1 MLDTVR
7 INRADVRRLTSSIM
21 GLLQEEFEG
30 SSFSEGTALHDL
42 IVRPMATVAAAIEAD
57 VKYLENRF
65 SVSQII
71 EEETESASVLLDL
84 LASNFFITRNPGGR
98 ASGTVTVKVDNNSG
112 FVVQVGTLFERSTGI
127 SFVYDQEQPL
137 VVATNDLV
145 EEVDSSGS
153 PTGNYTA
160 EVFVYSARPGIGS
173 GAPPATFIGMNP
185 APRGLIEVYNTS
197 PFSSESSQES
207 NYQLANRVKEALTHR
222 GFNTRSSISTV
233 ILDNV
238 ETCRSVQVVGST
250 DPEMRRGILQ
260 IGTASPI
267 RTLGKINVYAD
278 TGYYLTTADSIS
290 TQEYRI
296 AYVSALSSSGSPI
309 PIKSSIGSLTIY
321 GSESVDNLP
330 EQNSYR
336 LAVEDSHFTVE
347 YESTELSRSLS
358 EDITIDS
365 TDSSAVFR
373 SVIPAHISQV
383 EQYVE
388 SGGVKPLGT
397 DLKVYYPT
405 AKNLVIRLG
414 YVRNATVPATDFP
427 TSLVQSGIKT
437 YVDFEQSQGRHL
449 SLSSLFGFISTEY
462 GAFISAVVSEE
473 SSLGYSILDT
483 SGNLIS
489 YDCPTDTSLV
499 RSVEYYTDY
508 TLVNGAVTGAK
519 VTNYLSEDYLASLQ
533 VSDATCSL
541 FCRSSDIELVEV

>member
-7 INRADVRRLTSSIM
+7 ISREDVRRLTSSIM

-30 SSFSEGTALHDL
+30 TSFSEGTALHDL
-42 IVRPMATVAAAIEAD
+42 VVRPMATVAAAIEAD

-65 SVSQII
+65 SVSQLL

-98 ASGTVTVKVDNNSG
+98 ASGNVTVKVDNNSG
-112 FVVQVGTLFERSTGI
+112 FTVQIGTLFERSTGV

-137 VVATNDLV
+137 VITPNDLV
-145 EEVDSSGS
+145 AEVDSSGT

-160 EVFVYSARPGIGS
+160 DVFVYSARPGIGS

-185 APRGLIEVYNTS
+185 APRGLVEVYN
-197 PFSSESSQES
+197 FSSESSQES
-207 NYQLANRVKEALTHR
+207 NYQLANRIKSSLTHR
-222 GFNTRSSISTV
+222 GFNTRDSISTV
-233 ILDNV
+233 IQDNV
-238 ETCRSVQVVGST
+238 DTCRSVQVIGSS

-260 IGTASPI
+260 IGTASPV

-278 TGYYLTTADSIS
+278 TGYYITTADITA
-290 TQEYRI
+290 TQEYRL
-296 AYVSALSSSGSPI
+296 AHVSAFSSLGSPI
-309 PIKSSIGSLTIY
+309 PIKSTIGDLTMY

-330 EQNSYR
+330 VAHPSR
-336 LAVEDSHFTVE
+336 IALEDSYIEIE
-347 YESTELSRSLS
+347 YGATELSRSMS
-358 EDITIDS
+358 EDITITS
-365 TDSSAVFR
+365 TDPQAVFR

-388 SGGVKPLGT
+388 SEGVKPLGT

-405 AKNLVIRLG
+405 AKNLNIRLG
-414 YVRNATVPATDFP
+414 YVRNTSVPESDFP

-437 YVDFEQSQGRHL
+437 YVDFEQSQGRHI

-473 SSLGYSILDT
+473 SSLGYSLIDT
-483 SGNLIS
+483 SGNLITYS
-489 YDCPTDTSLV
+489 CPTDTSLPK
-499 RSVEYYTDY
+499 SVPYYTDY
-508 TLVNGAVTGAK
+508 RLVNGEVTG
-519 VTNYLSEDYLASLQ
+519 VQVSNYLGDDYLASLQ
-533 VSDATCSL
+533 MSDSTCSL